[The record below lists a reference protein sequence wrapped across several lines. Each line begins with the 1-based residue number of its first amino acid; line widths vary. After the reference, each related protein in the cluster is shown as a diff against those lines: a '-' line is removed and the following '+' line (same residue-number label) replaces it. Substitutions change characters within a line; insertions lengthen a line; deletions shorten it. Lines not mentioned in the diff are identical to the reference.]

1 MKFYRLYLQHKNGN
15 DKMAI
20 KKTSKFSLL
29 FSLAVVLFMF
39 ITASCRTAKC
49 GCPQNIAISKSPADA
64 PVPHSQTK
72 QNHILQGQA
81 DQVPATGR

>member
-15 DKMAI
+15 DKMTI
-20 KKTSKFSLL
+20 KKTSKFPLL
-29 FSLAVVLFMF
+29 FFLAVVLFMF

-49 GCPQNIAISKSPADA
+49 GCPQNLAISKSPTDA
-64 PVPHSQTK
+64 PALHSQTG

-81 DQVPATGR
+81 DQIPAAGR